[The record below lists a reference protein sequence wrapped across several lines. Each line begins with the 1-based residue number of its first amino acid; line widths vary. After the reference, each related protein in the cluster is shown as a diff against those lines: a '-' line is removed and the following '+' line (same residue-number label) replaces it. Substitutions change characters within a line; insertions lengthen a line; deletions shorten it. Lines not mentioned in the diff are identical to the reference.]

1 MISCAVFGRN
11 LDLELEL
18 NELKNLVSRMEGN
31 SAATAQDLESSKID
45 NLTRAEL
52 NRTMTEWSVRLQ
64 TLLENERGKHR
75 GDGQQTPE
83 QNKMKV
89 GSCAYFVVP

>member
-1 MISCAVFGRN
+1 
-11 LDLELEL
+11 
-18 NELKNLVSRMEGN
+18 MEGN
-31 SAATAQDLESSKID
+31 SAAQDLESSKID

-75 GDGQQTPE
+75 DGTTPQTPE
-83 QNKMKV
+83 QSKIKV
-89 GSCAYFVVP
+89 FSLFLIYRTYLYDDITTNYLSIYCDTLYLSKSL